1 MYFTKSSPLPT
12 YFTVPDLSL
21 FIIPKCLPVGPKII
35 VTPLIGST
43 YDQWRRQ
50 DCVKGGEVR
59 YVSVGGLEYEVP
71 HSQLYCLC
79 INVVLCSTALQCIC
93 RVIRRS
99 SMAMKAHTYYII
111 FGRPPI
117 GGEASPPSPL
127 AAPLHTIVISNVLSF
142 FLRISQVYEHCLR
155 RSYDFSSESYLRK
168 VSRSS

>member
-12 YFTVPDLSL
+12 YFTVPDRSL

-35 VTPLIGST
+35 VTPLIRST

-50 DCVKGGEVR
+50 DFVKGGEVR
-59 YVSVGGLEYEVP
+59 YGSIGGLEYEVP
-71 HSQLYCLC
+71 QSGLYCLC

-117 GGEASPPSPL
+117 GGKLLPSPL
-127 AAPLHTIVISNVLSF
+127 AAPLHTIVISNVLSS
-142 FLRISQVYEHCLR
+142 FLGITQVYEHCLR